1 MHLFIVRHGQST
13 GNITTEDVPDG
24 ELTPLGEQQARE
36 TGVQLA
42 REEVTHVLCSPLVRA
57 LATATAIA
65 EACGAGEVEVWPE
78 LQETRR
84 NVHRG
89 FGRDELLA
97 RFPLAMFPD
106 TFEAEG
112 WDHGGET
119 YESGLE
125 RGGSAIAALRDRFGA
140 HDRVAVVSHGA
151 FANYL
156 LRALLHIPPAHHL
169 WCTMNNCGITRVRF
183 HEPELNQGDW
193 SFPIAVQVQCVNDI
207 SHLVHVSE

>member
-13 GNITTEDVPDG
+13 GNITTEDVPDA
-24 ELTPLGEQQARE
+24 ELTPLGEQQAR
-36 TGVQLA
+36 QAAARLA
-42 REEVTHVLCSPLVRA
+42 TEGITHVLCSPLVRA
-57 LATATAIA
+57 LATATTIA
-65 EACGAGEVEVWPE
+65 EACHLSEIEVWPE

-84 NVHRG
+84 SVHRG
-89 FGRDELLA
+89 FGRDALLTRFPLA
-97 RFPLAMFPD
+97 RFPH

-125 RGGSAIAALRDRFGA
+125 RGADAVAALRERFTARDRLG
-140 HDRVAVVSHGA
+140 VVNHGA

-169 WCTMNNCGITRVRF
+169 WFTMNNCGITHVRF
-183 HEPELNQGDW
+183 HDPELNQGDW
-193 SFPIAVQVQCVNDI
+193 SFPIAVQVNYVNDV
-207 SHLVHVSE
+207 SHLSKVSE

>member
-13 GNITTEDVPDG
+13 GNISTEDIPDG
-24 ELTPLGEQQARE
+24 DLTSLGESQARE
-36 TGVQLA
+36 AGAQLA
-42 REEVTHVLCSPLVRA
+42 GEGITHVLCSPLVRA

-65 EACGAGEVEVWPE
+65 EATGVPEIEVWPE

-89 FGRDELLA
+89 FGRAELLR

-106 TFEAEG
+106 SFEAEG

-125 RGGSAIAALRDRFGA
+125 RGHAALAALRERHGA
-140 HDRVAVVSHGA
+140 NDRVAVVSHGA

-156 LRALLHIPPAHHL
+156 LRALLHIPAAHRV
-169 WCTMNNCGITRVRF
+169 WFTMNNCGITRVRF
-183 HEPELNQGDW
+183 HTPDLHQGDW
-193 SFPIAVQVQCVNDI
+193 SFSIEVQVLCVNDV
-207 SHLVHVSE
+207 SHLSRVSE

>member
-24 ELTPLGEQQARE
+24 DLTPLGAQQARE
-36 TGVQLA
+36 AGAQLA
-42 REEVTHVLCSPLVRA
+42 HEGVTHALCSPLVRA
-57 LATATAIA
+57 LDTATAIA
-65 EACGAGEVEVWPE
+65 GACGIATIEVWPE

-89 FGRDELLA
+89 FGREALLA
-97 RFPLAMFPD
+97 RFPLAVFPH
-106 TFEAEG
+106 TFEADG

-125 RGGSAIAALRDRFGA
+125 RGGSAIAALRERFGP

-156 LRALLHIPPAHHL
+156 LRALLQIPTAHHL
-169 WCTMNNCGITRVRF
+169 WFTMNNCGITRVRF
-183 HEPELNQGDW
+183 HEVELNQGDW
-193 SFPIAVQVQCVNDI
+193 SFPIEVQVLCVNDV
-207 SHLVHVSE
+207 SHLSASSE